1 MANVVFG
8 DNHLF
13 GINHLSLE
21 KADEYKK
28 KYSNSHNLAKVFEFL
43 KRNDVN
49 DQMIS
54 AHATASEVCEI
65 ALENHS
71 NLRIH
76 PVIPYAHAIND
87 DAAAHG
93 VIKTAFNLLQ
103 PTLLDMLKLCA
114 QAVSP
119 WHNIMLPRSSVERF
133 VKKQIELF
141 GNLPDGNKGVLF
153 VNNVFCDLIIGMGLD
168 EWFDYFVSVSNELGY
183 EAGVITYNPSYFLKN
198 RISNIQVCINTN
210 HLGFLNNI
218 DRTELD
224 ELVRCYDVWAM
235 GVFGSGAYHQDD
247 VIAYLQEID
256 FNSVIF
262 ASSKEERLHTFLELF
277 KGTSK

>member
-28 KYSNSHNLAKVFEFL
+28 KYSSSDNLAKVFEVL

-54 AHATASEVCEI
+54 AHATASQVCKI
-65 ALENHS
+65 ALENHG

-87 DAAAHG
+87 NAAAHG
-93 VIKTAFNLLQ
+93 VIKTAFKLLR
-103 PTLLDMLKLCA
+103 PTVLDLLKLCA
-114 QAVSP
+114 QTISP
-119 WHNIMLPRSSVERF
+119 WNNVTLPRSSVERF
-133 VKKQIELF
+133 VKNQIQSF
-141 GNLPDGNKGVLF
+141 GDLPNGNKGVLF

-183 EAGVITYNPSYFLKN
+183 EAGVITYNPAYFLKN

-218 DRTELD
+218 DRAELD
-224 ELVRCYDVWAM
+224 ELVQCYDVWAM
-235 GVFGSGAYHQDD
+235 GVFGSGAYDQDD
-247 VIAYLQEID
+247 VITYLHD
-256 FNSVIF
+256 VGFNSVIF
-262 ASSKEERLHTFLELF
+262 ASSKEERLHAFLELF
-277 KGTSK
+277 KGRSK